1 MSPVPRFGH
10 TNRSLRSCSR
20 GQWRATADAR
30 ASLAGEACC
39 IVSSQTPQQPVAS
52 EAPVVPELV
61 RLRDGSRVV
70 VRPVRT
76 QDEPAL
82 RSFLADLCS
91 PARHLR
97 FFTGA
102 ADMAIAAHLAAATG
116 PDRCGLLAHD
126 EIGVLVGHALY
137 IRLGDARA
145 EVAVE
150 VADHLHDRGLGTIL
164 VERLANM
171 AEERGITRFVA
182 EVLPQNSSMLA
193 VFRDGF
199 DAKVA
204 MRDGSD
210 AVEFPTSAWRKAR
223 ERFPEHV

>member
-1 MSPVPRFGH
+1 M
-10 TNRSLRSCSR
+10 
-20 GQWRATADAR
+20 
-30 ASLAGEACC
+30 
-39 IVSSQTPQQPVAS
+39 SSQTPQQPVAR
-52 EAPVVPELV
+52 EAAVAPELV

-91 PARHLR
+91 QARYLR

-102 ADMAIAAHLAAATG
+102 ADAASAAHLAAATD
-116 PDRCGLLAHD
+116 PDRYGLLAYD

-137 IRLGDARA
+137 VQLDDARA

-164 VERLANM
+164 IERLANV

-210 AVEFPTSAWRKAR
+210 AVELPTSAWRKAR

>member
-1 MSPVPRFGH
+1 M
-10 TNRSLRSCSR
+10 
-20 GQWRATADAR
+20 
-30 ASLAGEACC
+30 
-39 IVSSQTPQQPVAS
+39 SSQASQQPVVA
-52 EAPVVPELV
+52 ETPAVVPELV

-70 VRPVRT
+70 VRPVRA

-82 RSFLADLCS
+82 RSFLADLCEQ
-91 PARHLR
+91 ARYLR

-102 ADMAIAAHLAAATG
+102 ADVASAAHLAAATG
-116 PDRCGLLAHD
+116 PDRYGLLAHD

-137 IRLGDARA
+137 IQLDGARA

-164 VERLANM
+164 IERLASV
-171 AEERGITRFVA
+171 AEEHGITRFVA
-182 EVLPQNSSMLA
+182 EVLPQNIAMLA

-199 DAKVA
+199 NAKVA

-210 AVEFPTSAWRKAR
+210 AVEFPTSAWRTAR
-223 ERFPEHV
+223 ERFPEHA